1 MEPWEYFPVKRLTQ
15 STLASGK
22 TPSPFASPAKRWL
35 SLFDDNDP
43 KVRWFV
49 LEVLSYELQSIRLWL
64 MQYKYSTH
72 LSLLG
77 IVREN
82 SFFTNSRTTS
92 LSHET
97 RGWDGRNSGG
107 VVSCR
112 GFVNVIYSSS
122 VGKLGMIHFLCGS
135 SLGIASAWRC
145 EQSNMTFSFS
155 FVFGT

>member
-1 MEPWEYFPVKRLTQ
+1 MEPCEYCPVKRLTQ

-43 KVRWFV
+43 KVGWFF
-49 LEVLSYELQSIRLWL
+49 LEVLSYELQYIRLWL
-64 MQYKYSTH
+64 MQYSTH

-77 IVREN
+77 IVRQN
-82 SFFTNSRTTS
+82 CFFTNSCSTS

-97 RGWDGRNSGG
+97 RGWDGRNSGV

-112 GFVNVIYSSS
+112 GFVNVIYLSS
-122 VGKLGMIHFLCGS
+122 VDKLGVINFLCGP
-135 SLGIASAWRC
+135 SLGIASVWRFLRTK
-145 EQSNMTFSFS
+145 NLT
-155 FVFGT
+155 